1 MAKMLLDEFGSTV
14 DEVTNVST
22 VFTTLGAVGGGVRL
36 WSYYGKV
43 LEMVVFT
50 VTWAITTTSVLCYS
64 CQSRCIATHVCHCP
78 VHVGTECLACAT
90 NVDGLVMSL
99 CTCQSL

>member
-1 MAKMLLDEFGSTV
+1 MVHD
-14 DEVTNVST
+14 
-22 VFTTLGAVGGGVRL
+22 VFLKTHHHAVVVI
-36 WSYYGKV
+36 SAV
-43 LEMVVFT
+43 LFD
-50 VTWAITTTSVLCYS
+50 WAITTTSVLCYS
-64 CQSRCIATHVCHCP
+64 CQSRCIATHMCHRP